1 MAPSRRSFLRAGV
14 ALAASLFWPGGA
26 SGCPFCGSVGE
37 PLARKRDAATV
48 VAIAEADGPARRDAA
63 GLLEEP
69 FRLLQALPAGRIV
82 AADPPERVVAR
93 VAAPV
98 IGTAVVFGSADDPRR
113 YGAVSADEAVLG
125 HVVQAPGADRPAPQR
140 LAWYAARLEHPSGV
154 IAEDAFAEFG
164 LASFADVSAVA
175 AALAERPLVE
185 WIADPAID
193 QRRRGFYGLALGIVA
208 AAGLP
213 AGKPATSAPLRA
225 ALATAGGDFRGG
237 ADGLMGGIL
246 VADGVEGLAWLLE
259 RAGPDRPVDQRQLLG
274 GLRFAHESLA
284 DSIPKAAVER
294 ATARLAESASV
305 AADAIVDL
313 ARYRVWDELDMVSAW
328 WDRAADDPL
337 LRRAV
342 VGYLLACPLPEAAV
356 RLEHLERDAPEAFA
370 RAKAAAL
377 SPLAGQ

>member
-1 MAPSRRSFLRAGV
+1 MATIRRSFLRAAT
-14 ALAASLFWPGGA
+14 ALAASLLWPAGG

-37 PLARKRDAATV
+37 PLARKRDTSTV

-69 FRLLQALPAGRIV
+69 FRILQALPTGAG
-82 AADPPERVVAR
+82 AAAEPPERVVAR
-93 VAAPV
+93 VGAPV
-98 IGTAVVFGSADDPRR
+98 VGTAVVFGSADVPPR
-113 YGAVSADEAVLG
+113 YGAVAADEAVLA
-125 HVVQAPGADRPAPQR
+125 HVVTAPGADRPARER
-140 LAWYAARLEHPSGV
+140 LAWYAARLEHPAPA
-154 IAEDAFAEFG
+154 IAEDAFAEF
-164 LASFADVSAVA
+164 AVAPFADVAEAA
-175 AALAERPLVE
+175 AALSERPLAD
-185 WIADPAID
+185 WIADPTID
-193 QRRRGFYGLALGIVA
+193 QRRRGFYGLALGIVV

-213 AGKPATSAPLRA
+213 RGEPVTSAPLRA

-246 VADGVEGLAWLLE
+246 VADGAEGLAWLLD

-274 GLRFAHESLA
+274 ALRFAHETLA
-284 DSIPKAAVER
+284 DSIPPAAVER
-294 ATARLAESASV
+294 ATARLAGSVSV

-313 ARYRVWDELDMVSAW
+313 ARYRAWDELEAVAAW

-342 VGYLLACPLPEAAV
+342 VGFLLACPLPEAAA
-356 RLEHLERDAPEAFA
+356 RLERLERDAPEAFA
-370 RAKAAAL
+370 KAKAAAL